1 MPQLFEATAIK
12 GMALKNRLVRS
23 ATYER
28 MADGE
33 GFPTPD
39 LFELYSKL
47 AHGGVGLIISGMA
60 YVSPDGKM
68 SPAGM
73 LGIDREEHI
82 PEYRRLTESVHQL
95 GASIAMQIAHCGRQV
110 TAYDKKHPPL
120 APSAV
125 RDLSS
130 GIRPQAMSERDIER
144 IIEAFAQA
152 ARRVKA
158 SGFDAVQLHGA
169 HGYLISEF
177 LSPRTNRRRD
187 RWGGNLANRMRF
199 LLRVYQRCREEVGDD
214 YPILVKISAYDYL
227 KNGIKLE
234 EGIEICRILSD
245 RGIDGIEVSCG
256 AQEDG
261 ISVLRGD
268 LPIAAIVE
276 DLDLLKVAGWQKRLI
291 RRFGPRFIKAVP
303 YTPAYNREAAR
314 LIKREV
320 KVPVF
325 VVGGLTDPA
334 VMEDII
340 ASGNADYISLSRSL
354 INNPA
359 FPRKIAGGSSRGS
372 GCVHCNLCIFYTELG
387 PLRCYHGK
395 RIIKEA

>member
-1 MPQLFEATAIK
+1 MPQLFEASAIK
-12 GMALKNRLVRS
+12 GMVLKNRLVRS

-28 MADGE
+28 MADAD

-47 AHGGVGLIISGMA
+47 AHGGVGLIITGMA

-68 SPAGM
+68 GPVGM
-73 LGIDREEHI
+73 LGIDREEQI
-82 PEYRRLTESVHQL
+82 PEYRRLTESIHQL

-110 TAYDKKHPPL
+110 IAYDKNHPPL

-130 GIRPQAMSERDIER
+130 GIRPQAMSEGDIER
-144 IIEAFAQA
+144 LIEAFAQA

-177 LSPRTNRRRD
+177 LSPRTNRRSD
-187 RWGGNLANRMRF
+187 QWGGSLANRMRF
-199 LLRVYQRCREEVGDD
+199 LVGIYQRCREEVGDD

-245 RGIDGIEVSCG
+245 LGIDGVEVSCG
-256 AQEDG
+256 AQEDR

-268 LPIAAIVE
+268 LPIAAIVD
-276 DLDLLKVAGWQKRLI
+276 DLDLLKVPGWQKRLI

-303 YTPAYNREAAR
+303 YTAAYNREAAS

-340 ASGNADYISLSRSL
+340 ASGDADYISLSRSL
-354 INNPA
+354 INNPS
-359 FPRKIAGGSSRGS
+359 FPRKIAAGSNQGS
-372 GCVHCNLCIFYTELG
+372 NCVHCNLCIFYTELG

-395 RIIKEA
+395 RVTKGA